1 MPNEELVVCTVPKK
15 GRRPRCDRRKN
26 SSTKQKTSTV
36 VVVLEADEMGTET
49 VSKCEA
55 EGGAGVRVS
64 ISTKAPSCQLRLKS
78 VAECAGTSRASSD

>member
-1 MPNEELVVCTVPKK
+1 MTA
-15 GRRPRCDRRKN
+15 GRDQN